1 MGIIK
6 ALWGFMNA
14 ANQQPPRKISL
25 ICFSM
30 ISLHPELRAH
40 QKGTNISFMVK
51 QFAVLTVFHVQ
62 CATHHGYNHSLES
75 CRWFSLAKLI

>member
-51 QFAVLTVFHVQ
+51 
-62 CATHHGYNHSLES
+62 
-75 CRWFSLAKLI
+75 